1 MIVKD
6 TEEKPEMKSEINK
19 GNDNN
24 KKFIDFENTDITI
37 IGLVIICISIIFF
50 MWLTKQYDF
59 KDILRDII
67 LGMLALAT
75 GNKMKWIWW

>member
-75 GNKMKWIWW
+75 GNKMK